1 MSEFERA
8 KPILVQTMAARGFSP
23 RTQRTYVDALRH
35 FDRFVPDRPL
45 EEVNP
50 QHLIEY
56 QRHLASRGAS
66 FSAFNIETCALRFFY
81 RECLGKT
88 QWDYTRIR
96 FQKKPR
102 RLPEVLSEQ
111 EALALVQAA
120 PNSKYRAVLMTAYGC
135 GLRLGELQALRPPHI
150 DAGRMV
156 LRVEQSKGRK
166 DRYVMLPERL
176 LPELRAYWKQY
187 RPQVYLFEGKH
198 PGRPVS
204 QRSVSQALAF
214 ARKQAGISKHVT
226 MHSLRHAF
234 GTHLL
239 EAGVNVRVIQ
249 ALLGHRSLVTTQIYV
264 HLARTYLV
272 ETKSPLDRTLVKKE
286 DGPET

>member
-1 MSEFERA
+1 MSDFEHA
-8 KPILVQTMAARGFSP
+8 KAVLVQTMAARGFSP

-35 FDRFVPDRPL
+35 FDRFVSDLPL
-45 EEVNP
+45 EQASP
-50 QHLIEY
+50 QELIEY
-56 QRHLASRGAS
+56 QRHLASRGVS

-81 RECLGKT
+81 RDGLGRT
-88 QWDYTRIR
+88 QWDYTRIP

-111 EALALVQAA
+111 EALALIEAA
-120 PNSKYRAVLMTAYGC
+120 PTPKYRAVFMTGYGC
-135 GLRLGELQALRPPHI
+135 GLRLSEIQMLRPAHI

-156 LRVEQSKGRK
+156 LRVEQGKGRK

-176 LPELRAYWKQY
+176 LPELRACWKRY
-187 RPQVYLFEGKH
+187 RPQNYLFEGKH

-214 ARKQAGISKHVT
+214 ARRQAGISKRVT

-249 ALLGHRSLVTTQIYV
+249 ALLGHRSLATTQIYV

-272 ETKSPLDRTLVKKE
+272 QTKSPLDRPTDKKE
-286 DGPET
+286 DRSET